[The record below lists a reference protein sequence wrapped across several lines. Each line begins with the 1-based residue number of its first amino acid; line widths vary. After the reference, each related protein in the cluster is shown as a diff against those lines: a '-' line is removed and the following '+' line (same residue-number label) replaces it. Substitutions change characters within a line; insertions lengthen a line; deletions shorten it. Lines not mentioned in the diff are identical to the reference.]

1 MAEAKGL
8 AKWKK
13 NMCKYLQ
20 NEWLWVFELVWDITC
35 KCCGLSQLSCQRCYG
50 CHCCALCS
58 TRSAILTLLHRVAQ
72 HCILGCARKP
82 VTKCTVV
89 RAGLLPHSWGVW
101 WACQP
106 NVKAKEM
113 GVHLLHCS
121 ECRAMCEFKLK
132 PCRHQNLGYTCANTV
147 LISLYYKQFE
157 IAGTKCMCRFT
168 SIHIFTTNSL
178 CSLVIGTARQGS
190 NLINS
195 QHIAGITYWLDGH
208 GSGQKKKKFVSHNCV
223 HHSLL

>member
-1 MAEAKGL
+1 MRDKFFFFSVYAKDWSKFPGL
-8 AKWKK
+8 KQQLMLHIYNGWSQGLSKMEKKKKK
-13 NMCKYLQ
+13 NMCK
-20 NEWLWVFELVWDITC
+20 NEWLWAFELVWAITC

-72 HCILGCARKP
+72 HCILSCARKP
-82 VTKCTVV
+82 VTKCTAV

-101 WACQP
+101 WSCPP

-132 PCRHQNLGYTCANTV
+132 PCRHRNLGYTCANTV
-147 LISLYYKQFE
+147 LIFLY
-157 IAGTKCMCRFT
+157 
-168 SIHIFTTNSL
+168 
-178 CSLVIGTARQGS
+178 
-190 NLINS
+190 
-195 QHIAGITYWLDGH
+195 
-208 GSGQKKKKFVSHNCV
+208 
-223 HHSLL
+223 